1 MNNTAVHCDVSHCE
15 EPTVQAALTQQP
27 APAKQ
32 AKANHLQRLGTRLG
46 SALSDER
53 GMTTVEYA
61 LCAVAAAALAGILIA
76 VVNGGAVSE
85 AFQSIITDALNN
97 RPG

>member
-1 MNNTAVHCDVSHCE
+1 
-15 EPTVQAALTQQP
+15 
-27 APAKQ
+27 
-32 AKANHLQRLGTRLG
+32 
-46 SALSDER
+46 
-53 GMTTVEYA
+53 MTTVEYA